1 MDKGIEEFLK
11 LHELFKSN
19 GFSLYLVGGSVRD
32 YLLGIPLTDLD
43 AVTNAKPEVLK
54 IFLKDANYKYAKYGS
69 VSYVTPSG
77 FKFDITTLR
86 KEKAYKDSRHPGY
99 IKFVHKLSTDVKR
112 RDYTI
117 NGLYLDGNLKV
128 IDYVHGQ
135 SDLKNKV
142 LRMIGNPNKRLVQDP
157 LRIIRA
163 LRFVADYDLTLDK
176 KLESAIRNNID
187 LLEKLNEEKIKQD
200 ILKIKNQDKEKVSA
214 IFDKFNIKHLY
225 DVVE

>member
-32 YLLGIPLTDLD
+32 YLLGISLTDLD

-135 SDLKNKV
+135 NDLKNKV
-142 LRMIGNPNKRLVQDP
+142 LRMIGNPNKRLAQDP

-163 LRFVADYDLTLDK
+163 LRFEADYDLTLDK

>member
-32 YLLGIPLTDLD
+32 YLLGISLTDLD

-135 SDLKNKV
+135 NDLKNKV
-142 LRMIGNPNKRLVQDP
+142 LRMIGNPNKRLAQDP